1 MTEVGRIK
9 TGTHT
14 ARMRSIARR
23 KASGVGK
30 DEVSPIIVLSCCES
44 VVLLRWWIDV
54 LELRKRMRYW
64 ESSRG
69 ENMD

>member
-23 KASGVGK
+23 KASGTGK
-30 DEVSPIIVLSCCES
+30 DEESPVIVLSCYEG
-44 VVLLRWWIDV
+44 VVLLR
-54 LELRKRMRYW
+54 
-64 ESSRG
+64 
-69 ENMD
+69 

>member
-44 VVLLRWWIDV
+44 VVLLR
-54 LELRKRMRYW
+54 
-64 ESSRG
+64 
-69 ENMD
+69 